1 MHGELINN
9 CAKIYKIYLFDILT
23 LLVKTEAPW
32 SSAQLAMACD
42 TEPIPPSTYP
52 HAPLIPS
59 SSPIT

>member
-1 MHGELINN
+1 
-9 CAKIYKIYLFDILT
+9 
-23 LLVKTEAPW
+23 
-32 SSAQLAMACD
+32 MACD